1 MSMSW
6 IKRALMPNTYVR
18 LLTQEFDDLDRVT
31 EGTGIAP
38 EDLAHYP
45 HPVTVAQHLRCIE
58 NVIALRDSP
67 DWHLQWGKRMAEN
80 FHGAVT
86 MAWLSAPTLGEGLDA
101 FIHYMPS
108 RVPYL
113 EWKGR
118 ADGDCFRCEV
128 TPVVELG
135 PVRHMLVEVPLVV
148 MHEYVRVMRHGPASA
163 ARVELAYPPPMEAG
177 LYARWFDCPVAFEC
191 GGNALVIPASWRAI
205 ANVDFDEGAWR
216 SALARCEAQCHPGD
230 QRNVLTRVRQL
241 LLESIAEGRSGAEPT
256 LDHVARRMHL
266 SPRTV
271 IRRLRAL
278 DTTFQRLS
286 DDVLKQRAREL
297 LADPVN
303 RVQDVAVRLGYT
315 DAASFRKAFRRWYG
329 MTPAAF
335 RARPPS
341 RHA

>member
-6 IKRALMPNTYVR
+6 IKRTLMPNTYVR

-191 GGNALVIPASWRAI
+191 GGNALVIPAGWRAI

-216 SALARCEAQCHPGD
+216 SALSRCEAQCHPGD

-278 DTTFQRLS
+278 DTTFQQLS

-303 RVQDVAVRLGYT
+303 RVEDVAVRLGYT

-329 MTPAAF
+329 MTPAAY